1 FERLISRMSPK
12 SPNRSKRDTPH
23 RRKIA
28 LACDSCREKKVRCDG
43 VKPICGPC
51 SRRSYKID
59 RCVYKIENARS
70 ASNDAYLKVLH
81 DRIRKLEET
90 CSRNGIACPP
100 THLSEISHDGEG
112 SAKEP
117 LGEANTEPTIN
128 ESNTSV
134 AAEGLLGLS
143 STTLQQIVSAP
154 PNSNRSPWHRNSQ
167 PYIQSPLPNARDAS
181 AADHSS
187 HAHFGPKGIQSSP
200 LASHGHVTAMGA
212 ISAADDGEGV
222 NSPSEQYYGNSSAA
236 SFMRLARDSMPIR
249 SYMQA
254 LKNAD
259 NSNPSAPSFDSGLWR
274 DLNPSAANSEFQF
287 NDFSLPPR
295 NLADHL
301 LECFWERFYCLY
313 PFFHRPSFEQAYESL
328 WGAAKWPRT
337 ELPELNIGLGGSY
350 DSGPQSIVF
359 HCALNAI
366 FALGCHFSDI
376 PIREREA
383 QAYSFSFRSKRF
395 VGLDLLD
402 TSTIGVVQTLLI
414 IALLL
419 QSTPYSNR
427 CWNAI
432 GLACRV
438 AQGLG
443 LHEATA
449 QRNHKPLEQEIRRRT
464 WYGCVMMDMI
474 VSMTY
479 GRPSM
484 TSHISPVHAVPLPAM
499 RPKSQSEDPCALSE
513 QPCDHSQGQ
522 TIFYASTIEL
532 YTILESILAD
542 VYNAWRG
549 RSHHNRTPPIQETSP
564 TSLDVVMELDN
575 KLANFEANVPSVL
588 NWTNSD
594 PSDAEYQLPVFRR
607 QRNVLRARFI
617 HLRLLF
623 TSSQQTSRTKKNFI
637 YDSILVNCAAAC
649 VNAAIDL
656 VSLMHETYLTSHTDA
671 WWYNGFYTST
681 AGFVLIM
688 SYSCRSI
695 LKQIDTQVIAET
707 WRKCEEVLTHM
718 AAFSLSARNSLQFL
732 QVTHQHI
739 IQNYTSMFSL
749 PFPKLSD
756 EMDMRQEEFGFL
768 GRFDVPDLAS
778 WFPDLPDVS
787 E

>member
-1 FERLISRMSPK
+1 
-12 SPNRSKRDTPH
+12 
-23 RRKIA
+23 
-28 LACDSCREKKVRCDG
+28 
-43 VKPICGPC
+43 
-51 SRRSYKID
+51 
-59 RCVYKIENARS
+59 
-70 ASNDAYLKVLH
+70 
-81 DRIRKLEET
+81 
-90 CSRNGIACPP
+90 
-100 THLSEISHDGEG
+100 
-112 SAKEP
+112 
-117 LGEANTEPTIN
+117 
-128 ESNTSV
+128 
-134 AAEGLLGLS
+134 
-143 STTLQQIVSAP
+143 
-154 PNSNRSPWHRNSQ
+154 
-167 PYIQSPLPNARDAS
+167 
-181 AADHSS
+181 
-187 HAHFGPKGIQSSP
+187 
-200 LASHGHVTAMGA
+200 MGA

-383 QAYSFSFRSKRF
+383 QAYSFSF
-395 VGLDLLD
+395 
-402 TSTIGVVQTLLI
+402 VQTLLI

-617 HLRLLF
+617 HLRLLLYRPMF
-623 TSSQQTSRTKKNFI
+623 TQLCSEERTGPTKAPSTSSQQTSRTKKNFI

-739 IQNYTSMFSL
+739 IQNYTKLDVWDSGEHPPGTPSQRHRMQPRDRTADPAEITVNLPESQNMQDSDVGGRPMNPFMSL
-749 PFPKLSD
+749 D